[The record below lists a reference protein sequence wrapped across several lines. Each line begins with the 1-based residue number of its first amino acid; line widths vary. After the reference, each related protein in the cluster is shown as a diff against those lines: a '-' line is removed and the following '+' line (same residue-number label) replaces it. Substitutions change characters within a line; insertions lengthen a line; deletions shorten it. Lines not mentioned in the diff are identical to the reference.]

1 MIISIIGATGFIG
14 KFLSDE
20 LSKDFDVLNLSI
32 RNENLADL
40 RKEKIDQIFSSNF
53 IINCASSLNP
63 KTKNDFYLNEKFL
76 GYLLSLNNKYKKK
89 IIHLSSINTLIEN
102 RMDKYSISKKKG
114 EEEIQKKEDLF
125 LIRLPF
131 VYSIENNLIQPKGNS
146 SMIFNYLRKTKLPI
160 YPMIYP
166 GHLYQPIEI
175 NFLKNQILKIISGN
189 ETRNEINLV
198 GKEKKYLWDIFEEI
212 AKIEKKRILKL
223 DLRFVYRIL
232 PKTFKSLIKRQ
243 NNFIQQLASIDHSK
257 F

>member
-102 RMDKYSISKKKG
+102 RMDKYSISKKK
-114 EEEIQKKEDLF
+114 
-125 LIRLPF
+125 R
-131 VYSIENNLIQPKGNS
+131 
-146 SMIFNYLRKTKLPI
+146 
-160 YPMIYP
+160 
-166 GHLYQPIEI
+166 
-175 NFLKNQILKIISGN
+175 
-189 ETRNEINLV
+189 
-198 GKEKKYLWDIFEEI
+198 
-212 AKIEKKRILKL
+212 
-223 DLRFVYRIL
+223 
-232 PKTFKSLIKRQ
+232 
-243 NNFIQQLASIDHSK
+243 
-257 F
+257 